1 MKTKILLILFSLFTI
16 GIVSAQRTTVP
27 DDLQITRVELGTAM
41 DSIGV
46 LDSKKV
52 LKYIPQTTLLDR
64 AELQIQPKLD
74 LKENLSNKVT
84 DFSIVNHTKYPSV
97 QAVQTELANFI
108 NNSQKAVPNGVA
120 SLDVSGKIPM
130 AQIPDAL
137 VGSVSYQGNYDALAN
152 TPTLAESPAT
162 STKGHYYVVTQSG
175 TRFGETYSLG
185 DWIISNGVEWQKV
198 DNNND
203 VASVFGRKGVVV
215 PLESDYEN
223 FYFKKAGGNIT
234 GNTVID
240 PLNSNTN
247 IAGSNLTVK
256 KESTSTSTNVAQF
269 IDVDRQ
275 ASSTPSNLSNTT
287 YGLVSRVVN
296 NSLVEDAGVT
306 GSNLVGRNASSS
318 NFNFAYGTKNTGEA
332 SGSGNGNFIVGTSN
346 DSKITGAAAIDY
358 LRGISSS
365 TIIDNTGA
373 TANYMQ
379 GSHNSLVF
387 TNGSVGQADVLYL
400 DVDTGGATVTGD
412 LAYLR
417 AGNDA
422 LPTINGNSY
431 FIKSESPYPSEF
443 AGSIKS
449 DIGFIGNWN
458 GNTQKD
464 FIIGETSV
472 NQSESGSYYLLEDV
486 NTSWGVDAVGFR
498 RMLDGLSNTYKFQ
511 SASGTTVNDLYT
523 VGRDSGDFNFYRGI
537 NLNTGIYTGNGTGIT
552 NVNAEKLGG
561 VSASDFTNRNSSIE
575 SNLDTK
581 YDIDFFGWNNVTT
594 GLPAPGT
601 YGQGLSFVSSTSIHN
616 DSNNWITQLGFST
629 SQKAYFRTK
638 VNSGPWGEWKELIH
652 TDNIS
657 DYAGLPAGFYEEGTF
672 TPTLVDQGGGAT
684 YSFTVNKSEYIRTG
698 NNIMINI
705 YLTNINTSGTP
716 SGSLYISNL
725 PELADSGSGGAV
737 TIGNFYGSNLSSS
750 NLDRIKSFFVSNN
763 RVYFG
768 PVQSNSTFSS
778 VTFTSGTIRITAN
791 YKTNVYTP

>member
-27 DDLQITRVELGTAM
+27 DDLQITRVELGIAM

-296 NSLVEDAGVT
+296 NSTVEDAGVT
-306 GSNLVGRNASSS
+306 GSNLVGRHSSSS

-332 SGSGNGNFIVGTSN
+332 SGSGNGNFIIGTSN
-346 DSKITGAAAIDY
+346 DSKITGAATIDY

-365 TIIDNTGA
+365 TIIDNNGA

-431 FIKSESPYPSEF
+431 FIKSESTLPSEF
-443 AGSIKS
+443 AGNLTAPN
-449 DIGFIGNWN
+449 FIGNGSQLTN
-458 GNTQKD
+458 ID
-464 FIIGETSV
+464 AETLDGVDSS
-472 NQSESGSYYLLEDV
+472 QFLRSDV
-486 NTSWGVDAVGFR
+486 NDQ
-498 RMLDGLSNTYKFQ
+498 MQSNLETDY
-511 SASGTTVNDLYT
+511 GIHGGY
-523 VGRDSGDFNFYRGI
+523 GDN
-537 NLNTGIYTGNGTGIT
+537 NGTGAIWGANIWSMGT
-552 NVNAEKLGG
+552 LFSGGHAGTTHNKGQNSYGIQWHRSEHPSYNSYIDEGVYIYRSGILIGGIGWGGSFFRGIVRSSATISNIDAASGNALTPKEW
-561 VSASDFTNRNSSIE
+561 VEN
-575 SNLDTK
+575 
-581 YDIDFFGWNNVTT
+581 YV
-594 GLPAPGT
+594 
-601 YGQGLSFVSSTSIHN
+601 
-616 DSNNWITQLGFST
+616 SNN
-629 SQKAYFRTK
+629 
-638 VNSGPWGEWKELIH
+638 
-652 TDNIS
+652 
-657 DYAGLPAGFYEEGTF
+657 AGLPAGFYEEGIF